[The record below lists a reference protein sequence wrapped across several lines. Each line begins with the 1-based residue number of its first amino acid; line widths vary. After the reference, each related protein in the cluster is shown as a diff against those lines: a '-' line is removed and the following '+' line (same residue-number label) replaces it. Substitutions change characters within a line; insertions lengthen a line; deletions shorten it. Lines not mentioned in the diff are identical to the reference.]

1 MRLCTGLQIRVG
13 RFDSGSSLQLNQQL
27 SPDWGF
33 FVRVLL
39 GLVLRVEGQ
48 EKDRVIVPQR
58 KS

>member
-1 MRLCTGLQIRVG
+1 MTDYKAYGSIAKRLCTGLQIRVG

-39 GLVLRVEGQ
+39 GLV
-48 EKDRVIVPQR
+48 QR
-58 KS
+58 SSNKG